1 MKLTS
6 LEEEF
11 NDVGIIVGSVFLLRP
26 KDALQMLNR
35 CMKKKIGVAGV
46 EGFKMIGKKIQ
57 PLQEHS
63 IDLEDKDLISH
74 DSFKILEAFIRE
86 RQNENLWFEIVTV
99 DK

>member
-11 NDVGIIVGSVFLLRP
+11 EDVGVIVGSVFLLRP
-26 KDALQMLNR
+26 RDALHMLKR
-35 CMKKKIGVAGV
+35 CMEKRIGVVGV
-46 EGFKMIGKKIQ
+46 EGFRMIGEKIQ

-63 IDLEDKDLISH
+63 IDLEDKDPISYE
-74 DSFKILEAFIRE
+74 SFKILEEFIGD
-86 RQNENLWFEIVTV
+86 RQDEDLWFEVVTV